1 MRRAAAIL
9 FAFLGLAVESGAAG
23 AASAFAPEVVE
34 RGRYL
39 SIAADCAA
47 CHTAPAGSPFAGG
60 YALASP
66 FGAIYSS
73 NITPSKEYGIGRYSE
88 SQFASALREG
98 VRADGAHLYPA
109 MPYASYTA
117 LSDADVHAIYA
128 YFMQAVAP
136 VERAAPETTLAF
148 PFNVRPTIAV
158 WNALFVNDVRFAEDP
173 ARSAQ
178 WNRGAYLVGALE
190 HCGECHT
197 PRGPFMQSRYAD
209 ALGGG
214 RVGEWLA
221 PDITSDPVRGIG
233 SWKPDEIV
241 AYLKTGRLDGKAR
254 AAGGMAEAVT
264 HSLSRL
270 SDDDLQAIA
279 AYLLTVRSVAHR
291 GTSKPA
297 TDWGRPV
304 SSEATLRG
312 AVDPPEGASL
322 YSGLCASCHEATGRG
337 TPDQVI
343 PSLFHNSTVGAEH
356 PDNLIAVILHGV
368 DREAGGQHVAM
379 PGFGEGSYVQPL
391 TDAQVAAV
399 ANHVRMTY
407 GPGMPAITE
416 ADVATTR
423 QGGPP
428 SSLPMLARDGAAIVV
443 LLALAL
449 LGIRWKKSRRRGQED
464 RS

>member
-1 MRRAAAIL
+1 MMRRGAAIL
-9 FAFLGLAVESGAAG
+9 SAVLGLAVESAA
-23 AASAFAPEVVE
+23 ATSTFAPEVVE

-39 SIAADCAA
+39 AVAADCAA
-47 CHTAPAGSPFAGG
+47 CHTAPGGRAFAGG
-60 YALASP
+60 YALPSP

-73 NITPSKEYGIGRYSE
+73 NITPSKQHGIGGYSE
-88 SQFASALREG
+88 AQFASALREG
-98 VRADGAHLYPA
+98 VRADGARLYPA
-109 MPYASYTA
+109 MPYASYAA
-117 LSDADVHAIYA
+117 LTDVDVHAIYA

-136 VERAAPETTLAF
+136 VERAAPATALSF
-148 PFNVRPTIAV
+148 PFNARPAIAV
-158 WNALFVNDVRFAEDP
+158 WNALFVNDFRFAEDP

-209 ALGGG
+209 ALSGG

-233 SWKPDEIV
+233 SWKPEEIV

-279 AYLLTVRSVAHR
+279 AYLLTVRPVAHWA
-291 GTSKPA
+291 GSKPA
-297 TDWGRPV
+297 AGWGGPV
-304 SSEATLRG
+304 SSEAGLRG
-312 AVDPPEGASL
+312 AANPAQGASL

-337 TPDQVI
+337 TPDQAV
-343 PSLFHNSTVGAEH
+343 PSLFHNSTVGAER
-356 PDNLIAVILHGV
+356 PENLIAVILHGV
-368 DREAGGQHVAM
+368 DREAGGHHVFM
-379 PGFGEGSYVQPL
+379 PGFGEASYVQPL

-399 ANHVRMTY
+399 ANHVRATY
-407 GPGMPAITE
+407 GPGTPAITE
-416 ADVATTR
+416 ADVATSR
-423 QGGPP
+423 RGGPP
-428 SSLPMLARDGAAIVV
+428 SSLPMLARDGVAIAV
-443 LLALAL
+443 LLVLAL
-449 LGIRWKKSRRRGQED
+449 LGIRWKTSHRRERKD

>member
-1 MRRAAAIL
+1 MRRGANIL
-9 FAFLGLAVESGAAG
+9 FAILGLAMGSAAS
-23 AASAFAPEVVE
+23 ASAFAPEIVE

-39 SIAADCAA
+39 AVAADCAA
-47 CHTAPAGSPFAGG
+47 CHTAPAGLPFAGG

-73 NITPSKEYGIGRYSE
+73 NITPSKEHGIGRYSE

-98 VRADGAHLYPA
+98 IRADKAHLYPA

-117 LSDADVHAIYA
+117 LSDDDVHAIYA

-136 VERAAPETTLAF
+136 VERAAPATALSF
-148 PFNVRPTIAV
+148 PFNSRPLIAV
-158 WNALFVNDVRFAEDP
+158 WNALFVNDVRFAGDP

-178 WNRGAYLVGALE
+178 WNRGAYLAGALE

-209 ALGGG
+209 AFDGG

-270 SDDDLQAIA
+270 TDDDLQAIA
-279 AYLLTVRSVAHR
+279 AYLLTVRHVAHWK
-291 GTSKPA
+291 TSTSA
-297 TDWGRPV
+297 SGWGRPT
-304 SSEATLRG
+304 SSEASLRG
-312 AVDPPEGASL
+312 AVEPAEGASL

-337 TPDQVI
+337 TPDQVV
-343 PSLFHNSTVGAEH
+343 PSLFHNSTVGAES
-356 PDNLIAVILHGV
+356 PENLIAVILHGV
-368 DREAGGQHVAM
+368 DREAGGHRVSM
-379 PGFGEGSYVQPL
+379 PGFGDSSYVQPL
-391 TDAQVAAV
+391 TDAQIAAV
-399 ANHVRMTY
+399 ANHVRVSY
-407 GPGMPAITE
+407 GPGTSTITE
-416 ADVATTR
+416 GDVATSR

-428 SSLPMLARDGAAIVV
+428 SPLPMLARGGMAIAAILVLV
-443 LLALAL
+443 LLGL
-449 LGIRWKKSRRRGQED
+449 RWRRSRRPEREG
-464 RS
+464 RP